1 MFLLQCPFL
10 YSPIVGY
17 LNVSLGSLIY
27 PTKIFL
33 SFEISHPMVLDVVL
47 TKQETQYGE
56 IFNFSP
62 EKSKYLFEILH
73 ESKAIIL

>member
-1 MFLLQCPFL
+1 
-10 YSPIVGY
+10 
-17 LNVSLGSLIY
+17 
-27 PTKIFL
+27 
-33 SFEISHPMVLDVVL
+33 MVLDVVL

-56 IFNFSP
+56 VFNFSP